1 MQYAL
6 LLRYTS
12 LQSYKL
18 LLDEF
23 PLPSIFLLNKINEGN
38 IDALKA
44 AKLLLE
50 NSSISKDTVV
60 LLGEMYLQKSVEY
73 CGGEFF
79 GSSISNELY
88 KSVMCFMII
97 GLKENVSYVVQ
108 AAPVTFINRELWKD
122 ELLNCLEL
130 LTTGGY
136 NVRAVISDN
145 HAANVSA
152 FTKLIL

>member
-1 MQYAL
+1 MMNLKGTTILLLWKVLPNQTDQMVNFTPNMKIMLFLMQYAL

-23 PLPSIFLLNKINEGN
+23 PLPSISLLNKIKEGN

-50 NSSISKDTVV
+50 NSSISKDIVV
-60 LLGEMYLQKSVEY
+60 LFDEMYLQKCVEY

-79 GSSISNELY
+79 G
-88 KSVMCFMII
+88 
-97 GLKENVSYVVQ
+97 
-108 AAPVTFINRELWKD
+108 
-122 ELLNCLEL
+122 
-130 LTTGGY
+130 
-136 NVRAVISDN
+136 
-145 HAANVSA
+145 
-152 FTKLIL
+152 

>member
-23 PLPSIFLLNKINEGN
+23 PLPSISLLNKIKEGEGN

-50 NSSISKDTVV
+50 NSSISKGIVV
-60 LLGEMYLQKSVEY
+60 LFDEMYFVE
-73 CGGEFF
+73 
-79 GSSISNELY
+79 
-88 KSVMCFMII
+88 MCRI
-97 GLKENVSYVVQ
+97 
-108 AAPVTFINRELWKD
+108 LWRRVFWFK
-122 ELLNCLEL
+122 
-130 LTTGGY
+130 
-136 NVRAVISDN
+136 R
-145 HAANVSA
+145 
-152 FTKLIL
+152 

>member
-38 IDALKA
+38 IDALQA

-97 GLKENVSYVVQ
+97 GLKENLSYVVQ
-108 AAPVTFINRELWKD
+108 AAPVTFINREL
-122 ELLNCLEL
+122 
-130 LTTGGY
+130 
-136 NVRAVISDN
+136 
-145 HAANVSA
+145 
-152 FTKLIL
+152 